1 MFRDAIETKNKSRKG
16 LKKKSIKI
24 MMNKLD

>member
-16 LKKKSIKI
+16 LKKI
-24 MMNKLD
+24 NQNNDE